1 MKKSLL
7 SFGCLLLATSMIAK
21 KVKFAV
27 DMAGQ
32 TVNATGVHVIGDFQT
47 AAGLGPDLDP
57 ATATLTQEGA
67 TTIYSLIVD
76 IPAFQKYEYKFV
88 NGNLS
93 YEVEIVPDAAQVGY
107 NFNDNR
113 WLYVDSLANDT
124 TFIGAVLF
132 GGSSPAGKN
141 LIRYKVDISNLSVP
155 PYGVHVGTSYN
166 SFLPYKT
173 RLYSFGNGV
182 YEIINYLDNGTYLYN
197 FINGKTL
204 SDIETSVPA
213 SCSSSGARSIVLN
226 KDSVLPVV
234 CFNYCTDCASVGLRE
249 LTANTTSFKLFPN
262 PVKNSVT
269 FQSTGNEE
277 ITAISIYDIT
287 GKKVKDI
294 SNIKASSYSI
304 LYLGLEEGLYTVK
317 ITNTNKEQQHLKLI
331 VK

>member
-1 MKKSLL
+1 MKKILL
-7 SFGCLLLATSMIAK
+7 SIGCALIATSLTAK

-32 TVNATGVHVIGDFQT
+32 IVNSTGVHVIGDFQT

-57 ATATLTQEGA
+57 STATLTQEGA

-88 NGNLS
+88 NGDLS

-124 TFIGAVLF
+124 TYVGAILF
-132 GGSSPAGKN
+132 GGSAPAGKN

-155 PYGVHVGTSYN
+155 AYGVHVGTNYN
-166 SFLPYKT
+166 NFLPYKT
-173 RLYSFGNGV
+173 RLYSFGSGV

-197 FINGKTL
+197 YINGKTL
-204 SDIETSVPA
+204 SDIETSVPS
-213 SCSSSGARSIVLN
+213 SCSSSGTRSITLN

-234 CFNYCTDCASVGLRE
+234 CFNYCTDCASVGVHE
-249 LTANTTSFKLFPN
+249 LTSTTSVFKLFPN
-262 PVKNSVT
+262 PVRNSVT
-269 FQSTGNEE
+269 FQSTSNEE
-277 ITAISIYDIT
+277 ITSIGIYDIS

-294 SNIKASSYSI
+294 PNIKASSYSI
-304 LYLGLEEGLYTVK
+304 LYLGLAKGIYTVN
-317 ITNTNKEQQHLKLI
+317 ITNTYKQQQHLKLI
-331 VK
+331 VD